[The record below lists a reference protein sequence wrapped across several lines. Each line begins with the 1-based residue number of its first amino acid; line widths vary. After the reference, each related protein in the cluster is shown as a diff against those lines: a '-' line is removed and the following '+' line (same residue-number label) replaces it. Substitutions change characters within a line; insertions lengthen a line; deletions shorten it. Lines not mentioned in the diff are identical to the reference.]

1 MGGPGSIPEFLKKP
15 MEERR
20 IEKEPV
26 KEERTI
32 EKAPEPKMELKKM
45 GGPGTYPEP
54 KIRRE
59 EPEEKKKEEPKKQVP
74 LETMLKEANEKRE
87 AATAAE
93 KEMKKGEEQLR
104 AIEMQVA
111 KQEKEVDS
119 LRRKVKDLDMK
130 ARQAEKTVA
139 NHPDNKKKEDP
150 AYSEDCE
157 RRVRVETEKA
167 YEEGK

>member
-1 MGGPGSIPEFLKKP
+1 
-15 MEERR
+15 
-20 IEKEPV
+20 
-26 KEERTI
+26 
-32 EKAPEPKMELKKM
+32 
-45 GGPGTYPEP
+45 
-54 KIRRE
+54 
-59 EPEEKKKEEPKKQVP
+59 
-74 LETMLKEANEKRE
+74 MLKEANEKRE